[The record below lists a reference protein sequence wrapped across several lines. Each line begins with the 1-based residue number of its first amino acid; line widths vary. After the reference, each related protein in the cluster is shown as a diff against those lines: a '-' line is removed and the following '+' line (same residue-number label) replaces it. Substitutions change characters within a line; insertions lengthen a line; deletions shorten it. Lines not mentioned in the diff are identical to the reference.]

1 MSVLWR
7 QLKIGEFVTRVICLL
22 RATDKTS
29 PRLLTVVSERTP
41 LRMGSVTTPPT
52 DRSFS
57 FGGEL
62 KTRQSAAL
70 SGMTAAPYLLNLK
83 LIN

>member
-1 MSVLWR
+1 M
-7 QLKIGEFVTRVICLL
+7 GEFMLRVIGVL
-22 RATDKTS
+22 RATDQTS
-29 PRLLTVVSERTP
+29 PRLLTVVSERTSP
-41 LRMGSVTTPPT
+41 RMGSVTTPPT